1 MNKQINVSEVQPAA
15 LEIKGGTTMNNLI
28 RNSLTITAFAA
39 LALVFGACSQ
49 SDLPAKEQS
58 TLSKPITTDTQT
70 DTQDDMP
77 ATDADLAV
85 VQNTNDDE
93 TQLEALA
100 VAPNLKFFFPTN
112 GYFPAE
118 PQFGLSMEFNG
129 SMNFASVKN
138 AFSMV
143 VVKPNGKKYRP
154 SLKFSY
160 YTTDDRA
167 FSKVNADPKNPF
179 PKGSKIFWKLSR
191 AAKDYKGRNLK
202 SSASGYWIVQDF

>member
-1 MNKQINVSEVQPAA
+1 
-15 LEIKGGTTMNNLI
+15 MNNLT
-28 RNSLTITAFAA
+28 RTSLSILAFTA

-49 SDLPAKEQS
+49 SDLPASEQS
-58 TLSKPITTDTQT
+58 TSSQPISTDTQA
-70 DTQDDMP
+70 DTQADMP
-77 ATDADLAV
+77 ATDADLAA
-85 VQNTNDDE
+85 VQNTSNDE
-93 TQLEALA
+93 AHLEALA
-100 VAPNLKFFFPTN
+100 VAPSLKFFFPTN

-143 VVKPNGKKYRP
+143 VVQPNGKKYLP

-160 YTTDDRA
+160 YASDDRL
-167 FSKVNADPKNPF
+167 FCKINANPRTPF

-191 AAKDYKGRNLK
+191 AAKDHKGRNLK